1 MKILPERSKMN
12 VKDKRE
18 PGILERT
25 RLILYR
31 QRSQKNKKT
40 KKTGTLSV
48 SMVVEISLLRENI
61 FVKSE

>member
-25 RLILYR
+25 RLILY
-31 QRSQKNKKT
+31 KVTLT

-48 SMVVEISLLRENI
+48 SMVVEISLLTENI
-61 FVKSE
+61 FIKSE